1 MIWLNYLDFV
11 RVLHMREYY
20 RDKSIRGIQKHYKKV
35 TNILSKLRLLMI
47 LLYLD

>member
-20 RDKSIRGIQKHYKKV
+20 RDKNICGIQKHYKKV
-35 TNILSKLRLLMI
+35 TNILSKL
-47 LLYLD
+47 

>member
-1 MIWLNYLDFV
+1 MIGLNYLDFV
-11 RVLHMREYY
+11 KVSHMREYY

-35 TNILSKLRLLMI
+35 TNILSKLRLLML